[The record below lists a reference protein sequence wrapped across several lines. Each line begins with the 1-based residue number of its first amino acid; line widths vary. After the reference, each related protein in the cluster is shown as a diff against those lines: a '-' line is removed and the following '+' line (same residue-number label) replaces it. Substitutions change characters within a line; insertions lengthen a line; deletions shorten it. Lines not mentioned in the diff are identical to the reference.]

1 MTTTIKGNLILT
13 KDTVFDESIVVEGSI
28 LGKDGDRYT
37 LKVNGDINC
46 LNIDCNNINAY
57 YIVCRNIDCY
67 NINCLDINCI
77 NIDCHNID
85 CHNINCN
92 AINCYNI
99 DCHDINASFIL
110 CESIK
115 QKEGSKLI
123 ARHVLTKRSSYER
136 KEQKAI
142 E

>member
-13 KDTVFDESIVVEGSI
+13 KDTVFDKSIVVEGSI

-37 LKVNGDINC
+37 LKVNGNIVC
-46 LNIDCNNINAY
+46 RNIDCNAINCY
-57 YIVCRNIDCY
+57 NIDCY
-67 NINCLDINCI
+67 NINCLDIDCR
-77 NIDCHNID
+77 NIDCLNID
-85 CHNINCN
+85 CNNID
-92 AINCYNI
+92 CYNI
-99 DCHDINASFIL
+99 SAYFIL

-123 ARHVLTKRSSYER
+123 AKNVITKRSSYER